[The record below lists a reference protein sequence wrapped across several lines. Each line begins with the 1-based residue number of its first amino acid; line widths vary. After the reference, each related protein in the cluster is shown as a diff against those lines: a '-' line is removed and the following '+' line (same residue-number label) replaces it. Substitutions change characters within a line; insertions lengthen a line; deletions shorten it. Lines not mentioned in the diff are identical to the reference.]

1 MLIDEQDIAA
11 LKADYLRLVHE
22 MKTVSTSSLDPTFE
36 QVEMIQPKIGVL
48 GSSTVRALI
57 FL

>member
-36 QVEMIQPKIGVL
+36 QVEMNQPNIGVL
-48 GSSTVRALI
+48 SSSIVRVLI
-57 FL
+57 LL

>member
-36 QVEMIQPKIGVL
+36 QVEKIQHKIGVL

>member
-36 QVEMIQPKIGVL
+36 QVEMNQ
-48 GSSTVRALI
+48 S
-57 FL
+57 